1 MQCTRST
8 VRDNVSQYAMQELLV
23 SKFEQK
29 GVMGAR
35 LIDKQNASRYD
46 LQMRAMC
53 TLIICELKCDPV
65 FPSDECPC
73 SQSLCEGADPGHKA
87 TLTGH
92 VSGTVPACHSEGKV
106 V

>member
-1 MQCTRST
+1 MQCKSSWLA
-8 VRDNVSQYAMQELLV
+8 NL
-23 SKFEQK
+23 SKK

-35 LIDKQNASRYD
+35 LIDKQNASKYD

-53 TLIICELKCDPV
+53 TLMICELKCDPV
-65 FPSDECPC
+65 FPSNECPC
-73 SQSLCEGADPGHKA
+73 SQSLCEGAEPGHKT

-92 VSGTVPACHSEGKV
+92 VSGTVPPRHSEEKV

>member
-1 MQCTRST
+1 MQCKSSWLA
-8 VRDNVSQYAMQELLV
+8 NL
-23 SKFEQK
+23 SKK

-53 TLIICELKCDPV
+53 TLMICELKCDPV
-65 FPSDECPC
+65 FLSNECPC
-73 SQSLCEGADPGHKA
+73 SQSLCEGAEPGHKT

-92 VSGTVPACHSEGKV
+92 VSGTVPPCHSEGKV
-106 V
+106 VWTKSLCTHCQPL